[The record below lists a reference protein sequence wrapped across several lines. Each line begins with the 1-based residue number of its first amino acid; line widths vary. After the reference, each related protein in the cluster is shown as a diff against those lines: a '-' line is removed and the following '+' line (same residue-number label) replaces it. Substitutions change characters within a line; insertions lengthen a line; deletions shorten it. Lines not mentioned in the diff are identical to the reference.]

1 MRYIINGLDMF
12 FTGIVMYI
20 LYPLLPKEV
29 WIISERADQ
38 AQDNGIAFFRYLNK
52 EQPQITSVYL
62 LEKGCKEIDCVNL
75 IGQVVIKGTLK
86 HKLYFLKSKVIA
98 STEKNIIEPWGSRVF
113 YSRFANFFPRKLK
126 IFLQHGI
133 LDKDVSEVYG
143 KSVSDIDLFVSST
156 DEEKQF
162 INDRFGY
169 KEDEIANVG
178 ICRYD
183 QLMKYKKECIKE
195 NIILY
200 MPTWRRYLFDIA
212 NTEPEYL
219 ETSKKEFIKSDYY
232 NTIQILL
239 NDKKLNE
246 ILEKEQFKLV
256 FITHHGMNKLGEL
269 FKVTSNNIKI
279 YKSEQVKIAELLAK
293 AKLFITDYSSVHFD
307 SAYMG
312 NTNIYYQFD
321 QEKFIKEHAGKS
333 YFKYER
339 DGFGAVIKE
348 KDQLLNQID
357 NIITDGD
364 VRKEKYSKR
373 AHTFFKFQ
381 DENNCK
387 RLYDLIRERLSQN

>member
-1 MRYIINGLDMF
+1 MKYIINGIDMF

-20 LYPLLPKEV
+20 LYPLLPKEI

-38 AQDNGIAFFRYLNK
+38 AQDNGIAFFRYLSK

-62 LEKGCKEIDCVNL
+62 LDKGCKEIDNVKL
-75 IGQVVIKGTLK
+75 IGQVIIKGTLK
-86 HKLYFLKSKVIA
+86 HKLYFLKSKVVA

-113 YSRFANFFPRKLK
+113 YSRFENFFPRKLK

-143 KSVSDIDLFVSST
+143 KNVSDIDLFVSST

-162 INDRFGY
+162 IKDRFGY
-169 KEDEIANVG
+169 KEEEIANVG

-183 QLMKYKKECIKE
+183 QLMKYKKESIKE

-212 NTEPEYL
+212 NINPKYL
-219 ETSKKEFIKSDYY
+219 EISKKEFLKSDYY
-232 NTIQILL
+232 NVIQKLL

-246 ILEKEQFKLV
+246 ILQEEEFKLV

-269 FKVTSNNIKI
+269 FKTTSNNIKI

-307 SAYMG
+307 SAYIG
-312 NTNIYYQFD
+312 NINIYYQFD

-333 YFKYER
+333 YFEYDR
-339 DGFGAVIKE
+339 DGFGDIVKE
-348 KDQLLNQID
+348 KDDLLEKIYEV
-357 NIITDGD
+357 IRKGD
-364 VRKEKYSKR
+364 KKNEVYSKR
-373 AHTFFKFQ
+373 IYEFFKFQ

-387 RLYDLIRERLSQN
+387 RLYDLIRGQLSQN